1 VGNIVLVSST
11 GAQKSSILTPL
22 YGAAK
27 QGISN
32 FARAMAGLREMEGI
46 RVTAVAPGPTMSPLM
61 YDHPEA
67 IRFVDPEKDKLC
79 STDEIA
85 RGMMAVCFEE
95 GEGGS
100 EGSEGDVDADQGGD
114 AGGGGG
120 AGAGAG
126 AGEQAKGGE
135 EERERKKFFPPG
147 TVLEV
152 THPNRWREVK
162 LLNDPGPG
170 PHAWTSRKDEA
181 IVDVVKALEEDRKGA
196 E

>member
-1 VGNIVLVSST
+1 MVGNIVLVSST

-95 GEGGS
+95 GDAD
-100 EGSEGDVDADQGGD
+100 EGDADADQGGD
-114 AGGGGG
+114 AGGRGG

-126 AGEQAKGGE
+126 EPQAEGGGR
-135 EERERKKFFPPG
+135 ERERKRFFPPG

-181 IVDVVKALEEDRKGA
+181 IVDVVKALEEDRKGGK
-196 E
+196 

>member
-1 VGNIVLVSST
+1 MSRIAIRKWVAQAGPGSREGGQGVGVRVRGNIVLVSST

-32 FARAMAGLREMEGI
+32 FARAMAKLSEMEGI

-67 IRFVDPEKDKLC
+67 IRFVDPDKDKLC
-79 STDEIA
+79 STAEIA
-85 RGMMAVCFEE
+85 RGMMAVCFED
-95 GEGGS
+95 GSDGGGS
-100 EGSEGDVDADQGGD
+100 S
-114 AGGGGG
+114 
-120 AGAGAG
+120 
-126 AGEQAKGGE
+126 K
-135 EERERKKFFPPG
+135 RFPSG

-152 THPNRWREVK
+152 THPDRWREVS

-181 IVDVVKALEEDRKGA
+181 IVDVVKALEEDRKGRKC
-196 E
+196 